1 MASNQEAQDTEEEDE
16 VFEHSFQSLY
26 SIQEYLGQLLSSNL
40 NLVFI
45 GNNFRGNNFRLWT
58 FNKEETLYLLHWDD
72 RHWDIVQLVNCPTH
86 EGDGACN

>member
-16 VFEHSFQSLY
+16 LFEHSFQSLY
-26 SIQEYLGQLLSSNL
+26 SVQEYLGRLLSSNL

-45 GNNFRGNNFRLWT
+45 GNNFRLWT

-72 RHWDIVQLVNCPTH
+72 RHWDIVQLIK
-86 EGDGACN
+86 